1 MKIYSNIKL
10 TRKTL
15 LSHKFRTLL
24 SLSGITIGVAAVL
37 IMVAIGKGAQREMMG
52 IIEDQGTNLLVVS
65 AARAK
70 AFGGRQLQ
78 TGDVTTLTLNDSEAI
93 QDECPSVV
101 LSSPAQDKTLVVKY
115 GTYST
120 RVKIMGTTEDYPE
133 IRNFEV
139 IEGTFFTNEDNK
151 AAFRVSVIG
160 YEVQKNLFEE
170 KNPIGEFI
178 RIRNIPFEVIG
189 VLKPKGISSEGAN
202 EDNQIMIPI
211 RTALRRVFNLDH
223 ISNVYVKVERQESM
237 DQAEAEIRELLRDRH
252 RLERRNKPDDFMIQ
266 NQMTVLEAAKATS
279 ESFTLLITAIAS
291 ISLLVGGIGILAI
304 MLLAVRERTNEIG
317 LRMAVGARRKDI
329 LVQFISE
336 ALILGFAGGLAG
348 VVFGLTSALVLGE
361 FTKWKTVIPVDY
373 VFFALFF
380 SLSIGLF
387 FGVYPA
393 RRASLLYPI
402 DALRAE

>member
-1 MKIYSNIKL
+1 MRIYRNIKL

-24 SLSGITIGVAAVL
+24 ALSGITIGVAAVI
-37 IMVAIGKGAQREMMG
+37 IMVAIGKGAQREMLR
-52 IIEDQGTNLLVVS
+52 IIEDQGSNLLVVS
-65 AARAK
+65 AARTKTFA
-70 AFGGRQLQ
+70 GRQQ
-78 TGDVTTLTLNDSEAI
+78 QAGNVITLTVKDSEAI

-101 LSSPAQDKTLVVKY
+101 LTAPGQNKTLLVKF

-120 RVKIMGTTEDYPE
+120 RAKILGTTVDYPE
-133 IRNFEV
+133 IRNFKV
-139 IEGTFFTNEDNK
+139 TDGVFFTEQDNK
-151 AAFRVSVIG
+151 ASFRMAVIG
-160 YEVQKNLFEE
+160 YEVWKNLFED
-170 KNPIGEFI
+170 KNPLGDII
-178 RIRNIPFEVIG
+178 RIQNVPFEVIG
-189 VLKPKGISSEGAN
+189 VLKPKGISSEGTN

-211 RTALRRVFNLDH
+211 RTALRRVFNINY
-223 ISNVYVKVERQESM
+223 ISNIYVKVKQRDLM
-237 DQAEAEIRELLRDRH
+237 DQAEVEIMELLRDRH
-252 RLERRNKPDDFMIQ
+252 RLERRGKPDDFTIQ
-266 NQMTVLEAAKATS
+266 NQMTALKAAKATS

-329 LVQFISE
+329 LVQFVSE
-336 ALILGFAGGLAG
+336 ALILGFAGGLIG
-348 VVFGLTSALVLGE
+348 VLFGMTSALVLGE
-361 FTKWKTVIPVDY
+361 FTKWRTVIPVDY
-373 VFFALFF
+373 VVLSLVF